1 MKPAKIAVIGA
12 SGYTGLELLRLLLT
26 HPYAEL
32 VCVTSRQNAGQRIAD
47 LFPRFSGASAAD
59 LTFIDPDPDAVAASG
74 AEVAFLA
81 LPHGVAAGY
90 ASSLLEK
97 GLKIVDLSADF
108 RLDDKEVYKEFYD
121 ADHPAPELLAE
132 AVYGL
137 PEIHRDA
144 IIGARLVASPGC
156 YPTSISLPLI
166 PLLREKLIDPTSI
179 VTCSMSGVSGAGRNA
194 SLPLIFCEANESV
207 RAYSVPKHRH
217 LSEIEQELS
226 KAAGQQVAI
235 SFTPHLVPVHNG
247 ICSTTSAQLT
257 ADPDQVQQALE
268 RAYADEFFV
277 RLLGKGGCAD
287 TKNVTGTN
295 FIDIGWDYDSRTGR
309 VLLLSAEDNLG
320 KGAAGQAIQNFNL
333 ICAFP
338 ETAGLQNF

>member
-137 PEIHRDA
+137 PEVHRDA
-144 IIGARLVASPGC
+144 I
-156 YPTSISLPLI
+156 
-166 PLLREKLIDPTSI
+166 
-179 VTCSMSGVSGAGRNA
+179 
-194 SLPLIFCEANESV
+194 
-207 RAYSVPKHRH
+207 
-217 LSEIEQELS
+217 
-226 KAAGQQVAI
+226 
-235 SFTPHLVPVHNG
+235 
-247 ICSTTSAQLT
+247 
-257 ADPDQVQQALE
+257 
-268 RAYADEFFV
+268 
-277 RLLGKGGCAD
+277 
-287 TKNVTGTN
+287 
-295 FIDIGWDYDSRTGR
+295 
-309 VLLLSAEDNLG
+309 
-320 KGAAGQAIQNFNL
+320 
-333 ICAFP
+333 
-338 ETAGLQNF
+338 

>member
-1 MKPAKIAVIGA
+1 MESTKIAVIGA

-26 HPYAEL
+26 HPHAEL
-32 VCVTSRQNAGQRIAD
+32 VCVTSRQNAGKSIAE
-47 LFPRFSGASAAD
+47 LFPRFCGAAAAD
-59 LTFIDPDPDAVAASG
+59 LTFIDPDPEAVAATG

-81 LPHGVAAGY
+81 LPHGVAADY
-90 ASSLLEK
+90 AASLLEK

-108 RLDDKEVYKEFYD
+108 RIDDAEVYKEFYD
-121 ADHPAPELLAE
+121 ADHPAPELLKE

-137 PEIHRDA
+137 PEIHRES
-144 IIGARLVASPGC
+144 IRNARLVASPGC

-166 PLLREKLIDPTSI
+166 PLLREKLIDPASI

-226 KAAGQQVAI
+226 KAAQQQVLI

-247 ICSTTSAQLT
+247 ICTTTSAKLI
-257 ADPDQVQQALE
+257 ASPDQVQQALDD
-268 RAYADEFFV
+268 AYGDEFFV
-277 RLLGKGGCAD
+277 RLLGKGGCPD

-295 FIDIGWDYDSRTGR
+295 FIDIGWDYDARTGR
-309 VLLLSAEDNLG
+309 ILLLSTEDNLG

-333 ICAFP
+333 ICGFP
-338 ETAGLQNF
+338 ETDGLQNF

>member
-12 SGYTGLELLRLLLT
+12 SGYTGLELLRLLLS
-26 HPYAEL
+26 HPHAEL
-32 VCVTSRQNAGQRIAD
+32 VCVTSRQNAGSKVAD
-47 LFPRFSGASAAD
+47 LFPRFKGAPAAE
-59 LTFIDPDPDAVAASG
+59 LSFIDPDPDAVAESG
-74 AEVAFLA
+74 AEIAFLA

-90 ASSLLEK
+90 AASLLDK
-97 GLKIVDLSADF
+97 GLRIVDLSADF
-108 RLDDKEVYKEFYD
+108 RLDDPQVYKEFYD
-121 ADHPAPELLAE
+121 GDHPAPTLLAE

-137 PEIHRDA
+137 PEVHRDSIA
-144 IIGARLVASPGC
+144 GARLVASPGC

-166 PLLREKLIDPTSI
+166 PLLRKKLIDPASI

-217 LSEIEQELS
+217 LSEIEQELG
-226 KAAGQQVAI
+226 KAAGEPITI

-247 ICSTTSAQLT
+247 ICTTTSASLT
-257 ADPDQVQQALE
+257 GDPSAIDQCLE
-268 RAYADEFFV
+268 EAYGDEHFV

-295 FIDIGWDYDSRTGR
+295 FIDIGWDHDLRTGR

-333 ICAFP
+333 LCSFP
-338 ETAGLQNF
+338 ETAGLQNY

>member
-137 PEIHRDA
+137 PEVHRDA
-144 IIGARLVASPGC
+144 IIRCSAGGLPRLLSHKHQ
-156 YPTSISLPLI
+156 PTTHPPATGKTHRS
-166 PLLREKLIDPTSI
+166 
-179 VTCSMSGVSGAGRNA
+179 N
-194 SLPLIFCEANESV
+194 
-207 RAYSVPKHRH
+207 KHRH
-217 LSEIEQELS
+217 LFDVR
-226 KAAGQQVAI
+226 GQWSWA
-235 SFTPHLVPVHNG
+235 
-247 ICSTTSAQLT
+247 
-257 ADPDQVQQALE
+257 
-268 RAYADEFFV
+268 
-277 RLLGKGGCAD
+277 
-287 TKNVTGTN
+287 
-295 FIDIGWDYDSRTGR
+295 
-309 VLLLSAEDNLG
+309 
-320 KGAAGQAIQNFNL
+320 
-333 ICAFP
+333 
-338 ETAGLQNF
+338 

>member
-1 MKPAKIAVIGA
+1 MNPAKIAVIGA
-12 SGYTGLELLRLLLT
+12 SGYTGLELLRLLLS
-26 HPYAEL
+26 HPNADL
-32 VCVTSRQNAGQRIAD
+32 VCVTSRQNEGSKIAD
-47 LFPRFSGASAAD
+47 LFPRFKGAPAAE
-59 LTFIDPDPDAVAASG
+59 LSFIAPDPDAVAASG
-74 AEVAFLA
+74 AEIAFLA

-90 ASSLLEK
+90 AASLLEK

-108 RLDDKEVYKEFYD
+108 RLDDPEVYKEFYD

-137 PEIHRDA
+137 PEVHRGV
-144 IIGARLVASPGC
+144 ITGARLIASPGC
-156 YPTSISLPLI
+156 YPTSIILPLV
-166 PLLREKLIDPTSI
+166 PLLRAKLIDPTSI
-179 VTCSMSGVSGAGRNA
+179 VTSSMSGVSGAGRNA

-217 LSEIEQELS
+217 LSEIEQELG
-226 KAAGQQVAI
+226 KAAGQPITI

-247 ICSTTSAQLT
+247 ICTTTSAILT
-257 ADPDQVQQALE
+257 ADPSEVGKCLE
-268 RAYADEFFV
+268 QTYGEEYFV

-295 FIDIGWDYDSRTGR
+295 FIDIGWDHDPRTGR

-333 ICAFP
+333 LCSFP
-338 ETAGLQNF
+338 ETAGLQNY

>member
-1 MKPAKIAVIGA
+1 MNRAKIAVIGA

-26 HPYAEL
+26 HPHAEL
-32 VCVTSRQNAGQRIAD
+32 VCVTSRQNAGRSIGE
-47 LFPRFSGASAAD
+47 LFPRFTGAEAAR
-59 LTFIDPDPDAVAASG
+59 LNFIEPDPDAVAASG

-108 RLDDKEVYKEFYD
+108 RLDDPAIYKEFYE
-121 ADHPAPELLAE
+121 ADHPAPELLKQ

-137 PEIHRDA
+137 PEVHRDA
-144 IIGARLVASPGC
+144 IVGSELVASPGC
-156 YPTSISLPLI
+156 YPTSIILPLL
-166 PLLREKLIDPTSI
+166 PLLTEKLIDPASI

-217 LSEIEQELS
+217 LSEIEQELG
-226 KAAGQQVAI
+226 KAAGQQVTI

-247 ICSTTSAQLT
+247 ICTTTSAPLT
-257 ADPDQVQQALE
+257 GDVDAVQQALE
-268 RAYADEFFV
+268 NAYGEEYFV
-277 RLLGKGGCAD
+277 RLLGKGACAD

-295 FIDIGWDYDSRTGR
+295 FIDIGWDHDPRTGR

-333 ICAFP
+333 ICKFP

>member
-1 MKPAKIAVIGA
+1 MKRVKIAVIGA

-32 VCVTSRQNAGQRIAD
+32 VCVTSRQNADLSIAEV
-47 LFPRFSGASAAD
+47 FPRFKGAEAAE
-59 LTFIDPDPDAVAASG
+59 LKFIDPSADEIAATG

-97 GLKIVDLSADF
+97 GLRIVDLSADF
-108 RLDDKEVYKEFYD
+108 RLDDPAVYEEFYG
-121 ADHPAPELLAE
+121 AAHPAPELLQE

-137 PEIHRDA
+137 PEVHREA
-144 IIGARLVASPGC
+144 ISGARLIAAPGC
-156 YPTSISLPLI
+156 YPTSISLPII
-166 PLLREKLIDPTSI
+166 PLLKAKLIDPQSI
-179 VTCSMSGVSGAGRNA
+179 VTCSMSGVSGAGRKA
-194 SLPLIFCEANESV
+194 DLSIIFCEANESV
-207 RAYSVPKHRH
+207 RAYGVPKHRH

-226 KAAGQQVAI
+226 KAADEKVII

-247 ICSTTSAQLT
+247 ICSTTSAKLIG
-257 ADPDQVQQALE
+257 DPDAIQATLE
-268 RAYADEFFV
+268 KAYGEEYFV
-277 RLLGKGGCAD
+277 RLLANGKCPD

-295 FIDIGWDYDSRTGR
+295 FIDIAWNYDARTGR

-320 KGAAGQAIQNFNL
+320 KGAAGQAVQNFNL
-333 ICAFP
+333 ICGLP